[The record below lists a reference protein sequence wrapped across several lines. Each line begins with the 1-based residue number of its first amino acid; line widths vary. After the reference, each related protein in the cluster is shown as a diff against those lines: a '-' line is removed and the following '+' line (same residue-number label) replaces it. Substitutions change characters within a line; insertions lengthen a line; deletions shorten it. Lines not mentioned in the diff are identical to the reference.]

1 MVPASLRI
9 ILFIAIVIIVFYTF
23 VLNFLQLHFKF
34 SACQIYLPMRFDNL
48 ADALRPR
55 YRCTS
60 TALPMRIGK

>member
-9 ILFIAIVIIVFYTF
+9 ILFVAIVIIVFYTF
-23 VLNFLQLHFKF
+23 VLNFLQFHFKISTCTF
-34 SACQIYLPMRFDNL
+34 HLPMRFDNL

-55 YRCTS
+55 YRCAS